1 MRGMYIYQCNQQ
13 EVFMDDVFTRFQMY
27 ETDFLQSE
35 NIFYLKKIIDIY
47 IEVFLDE
54 NLVDDHEIF
63 DSTNILLS
71 NYASFDLIN
80 YLKDKIK
87 KNDNNDELK
96 KDLFELINMV
106 KINLQPK

>member
-1 MRGMYIYQCNQQ
+1 
-13 EVFMDDVFTRFQMY
+13 MDDVFTRFQMY

-47 IEVFLDE
+47 IEVVLDE

>member
-1 MRGMYIYQCNQQ
+1 
-13 EVFMDDVFTRFQMY
+13 MDDVFTRFQMY

-71 NYASFDLIN
+71 NYASSDLIN